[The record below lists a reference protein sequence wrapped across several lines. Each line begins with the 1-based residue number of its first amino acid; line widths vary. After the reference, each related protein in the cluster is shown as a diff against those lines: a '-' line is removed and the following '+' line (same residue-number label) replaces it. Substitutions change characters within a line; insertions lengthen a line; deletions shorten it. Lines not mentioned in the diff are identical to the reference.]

1 MLYEVIG
8 YKPISYTRK
17 SDQKHIEGVEV
28 YLAADPEDDRV
39 VGREAMAVYLSREK
53 AHYRDPEIGDIVR
66 LSYNRFGRVED
77 LIPMD

>member
-8 YKPISYTRK
+8 FKPINYTRK
-17 SDQKHIEGVEV
+17 SDQKHIEGIEV
-28 YLAADPEDDRV
+28 YLSADPEDDRV
-39 VGREAMAVYLSREK
+39 VGREAMAVYLNREK
-53 AHYRDPEIGDIVR
+53 STYRDPQIGDIVR

>member
-8 YKPISYTRK
+8 YKPINYTRK
-17 SDQKHIEGVEV
+17 SDQKHIEGIEV
-28 YLAADPEDDRV
+28 YLSADPEDDRV
-39 VGREAMAVYLSREK
+39 VGREAMAVYLNREK
-53 AHYRDPEIGDIVR
+53 AHYRDPQIGDIVR